1 VGGGNTPFVATTH
14 RQNFTRDNERHIME
28 ITPMEAVEPAGI
40 LPMTPAGQYAAAGAT
55 ALARAGFLL
64 NPVGIP
70 EDPPAPDIAGARV
83 AFQEAVEHLTAALDH
98 AGGRPGHR
106 QIEAALEEA
115 QEALMHLAKPGI
127 NPPIAAV
134 VDHAWRGGELA
145 RTATAAFEQN
155 PDAWIMTPPVG

>member
-1 VGGGNTPFVATTH
+1 M
-14 RQNFTRDNERHIME
+14 Q
-28 ITPMEAVEPAGI
+28 ITPVENMSI
-40 LPMTPAGQYAAAGAT
+40 LPMPSSAQH
-55 ALARAGFLL
+55 ALAATWALSRASFLL

-70 EDPPAPDIAGARV
+70 ENPPAPDITGARE
-83 AFQEAVEHLTAALDH
+83 AFNEAVYQLEQALEH

-115 QEALMHLAKPGI
+115 QEALMHLSRPGI

-145 RTATAAFEQN
+145 REAMTHFGEE
-155 PDAWIMTPPVG
+155 PDVWTMQS